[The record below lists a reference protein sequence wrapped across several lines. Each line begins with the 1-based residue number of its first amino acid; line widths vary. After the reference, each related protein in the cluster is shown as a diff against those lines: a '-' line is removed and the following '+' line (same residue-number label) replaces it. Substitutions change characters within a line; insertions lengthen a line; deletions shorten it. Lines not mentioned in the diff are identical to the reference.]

1 MFINIFFYK
10 FDVELNVMMLLIG
23 VYIYVCIIYVELLEK
38 VFGLVVVMI
47 FEKRIFFKLFVVNV
61 LNFVYFLIFYFGI
74 MFVV

>member
-1 MFINIFFYK
+1 
-10 FDVELNVMMLLIG
+10 MMLLIG